1 MSHVETKI
9 FTDNQ
14 DEEVTCELPCVWSLF
29 NFEVPWKLPV
39 VTPSSKGQA
48 QEVDKDIVKNAAEDS
63 LFNQFSPAYWIS
75 LPWPWS
81 VLLNFILS
89 KECILSTVNEPVKSI

>member
-1 MSHVETKI
+1 MEAKI

-14 DEEVTCELPCVWSLF
+14 DEEVTSELPCVRSLF

-39 VTPSSKGQA
+39 VTPSSEGQA
-48 QEVDKDIVKNAAEDS
+48 AEVHEDIVENAAEDS

-81 VLLNFILS
+81 VLLNFILF
-89 KECILSTVNEPVKSI
+89 KECIFSSVNDPVKSI